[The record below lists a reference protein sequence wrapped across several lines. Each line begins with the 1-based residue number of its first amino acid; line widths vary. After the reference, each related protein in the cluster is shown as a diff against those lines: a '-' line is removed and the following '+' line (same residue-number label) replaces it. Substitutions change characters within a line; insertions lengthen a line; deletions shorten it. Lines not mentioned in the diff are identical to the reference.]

1 MAEVDKDK
9 EKIKGEEVKEDIKK
23 MRYTAHQNH
32 HLQHQ
37 RQVPRGSM
45 RQNDCQR

>member
-23 MRYTAHQNH
+23 MRYKAHENH
-32 HLQHQ
+32 HLKHQ
-37 RQVPRGSM
+37 
-45 RQNDCQR
+45 C